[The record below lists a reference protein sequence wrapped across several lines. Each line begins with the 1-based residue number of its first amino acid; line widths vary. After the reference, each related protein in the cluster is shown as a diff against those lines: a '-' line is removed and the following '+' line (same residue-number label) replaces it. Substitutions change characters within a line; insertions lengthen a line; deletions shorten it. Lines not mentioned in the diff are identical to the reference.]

1 MNKKLCIKLAA
12 SVLAVMQLMVLAAC
26 SNNGDN
32 NDKGGDVSS
41 DGPAVTTTAPV
52 SSEQPTEDTTAA
64 ATDRDIDISKY
75 TVVRSENCESSL
87 VSAATTFRTE
97 LSDFCGTNLKISDD
111 WVKKGESPDN
121 DSYEILLGAT
131 NRAQSI
137 AALEGLNAGDYI
149 IEAVGN
155 KIIICGGSDKATVA
169 AIEYFRAHCLVD
181 GKVVINGRIEQK
193 KSYSALDATIADV
206 PIEQFKII
214 YSNRV
219 PNNESKSIAES
230 LQKMIREYT
239 GKTLEIVLDR
249 ASTTE
254 HEIVI
259 GDTTREYSKEL
270 YKKTYGAYDYH
281 IEVKDGKLYFA
292 GESFG
297 LQYCIKYI
305 VDVYFSFGSSVPENL
320 SSAGSMYGHQI
331 YTLENGG
338 DIRIMSN
345 NVWDCDGNKAAWE
358 ALGENCSAK
367 VRSEGLAATYMAY
380 APDVICLQEMS
391 ALMIKYIQNKLK
403 ANGFTYDLLTF
414 TVGSDVDNTCILY
427 RTDTLNLLDKG
438 HHEFTYGN
446 NAGSKSYTWGY
457 FEQKATGKKFAALS
471 THMWWKSESAEAGS
485 DKHRENQAAEI
496 VAAMDKV
503 IEKYNCPVFVM
514 GDFNT
519 RTSTKAFKVFTDGG
533 FKNTYTLATEFK
545 DNHRGRHTCGPDGF
559 ALEDGPGTYS
569 GDAIDHILL
578 KNGGDTK
585 VFVFDHARPYFYIKL
600 SDHYPVFIDATL
612 G

>member
-1 MNKKLCIKLAA
+1 MNKKTYIKLVAFMLIA
-12 SVLAVMQLMVLAAC
+12 IQLMALVAC
-26 SNNGDN
+26 NNNDNGDN
-32 NDKGGDVSS
+32 VPS
-41 DGPAVTTTAPV
+41 DDPSVTTTAQGG
-52 SSEQPTEDTTAA
+52 SEAPSDDTTAA
-64 ATDRDIDISKY
+64 VQEQTIDLSKY
-75 TVVRSENCESSL
+75 ILVRPETCENTLLSTAASL
-87 VSAATTFRTE
+87 RTE
-97 LSDFCGTNLKISDD
+97 LTAICGAEVKISDD

-121 DSYEILLGAT
+121 DNFEILLGAT

-137 AALEGLNAGDYI
+137 AALEGLNAGDYV
-149 IEAVGN
+149 IEIVGN

-169 AIEYFRAHCLVD
+169 AIEYFRANCIVD
-181 GKVVINGRIEQK
+181 GKVVIDGRIEQK
-193 KSYSALDATIADV
+193 KSYSAIDATIGGV
-206 PIEQFKII
+206 PIEQFSIV
-214 YSNRV
+214 YSARV
-219 PNNESKSIAES
+219 PNNEGKSVAQS
-230 LQKMIREYT
+230 LQKMVLEYT
-239 GKTLEIVLDR
+239 GKTLEVVNE
-249 ASTTE
+249 SKTSE

-259 GDTTREYSKEL
+259 GETNRDYSKEL
-270 YKKTYGAYDYH
+270 YKKTFGAYDYH
-281 IEVKDGKLYFA
+281 IEYKDGKLYFA

-305 VDVYFSFGSSVPENL
+305 VDVYFAFGSSVPANVA
-320 SSAGSMYGHQI
+320 SSGTMYGHQI

-358 ALGENCSAK
+358 AKGENCSAK

-391 ALMIKYIQNKLK
+391 ALMIKYIQKKLTE
-403 ANGFTYDLLTF
+403 NGFSYELLTY

-427 RTDTLNLLDKG
+427 RTDTLKLIDKG

-446 NAGSKSYTWGY
+446 NGGSKSYTWGY
-457 FEQKATGKKFAALS
+457 FEQISTGKKFAALS
-471 THMWWKSESAEAGS
+471 THMWWQSESAAPGS

-519 RTSTKAFKVFTDGG
+519 RTTTKAFKVYTDGG
-533 FKNTYTLATEFK
+533 FKNTYSLATEFA
-545 DNHRGRHTCGPDGF
+545 DNHRGRHTCNADGF
-559 ALEDGPGTYS
+559 ALEDSAGSYAS
-569 GDAIDHILL
+569 DAIDHILL
-578 KNGGDTK
+578 KNGGDTQ
-585 VFVFDHARPYFYIKL
+585 VYTFDHARPYFYIKL
-600 SDHYPVFIDATL
+600 SDHYPVFVDVTI

>member
-1 MNKKLCIKLAA
+1 MNRKIRIKLAA
-12 SVLAVMQLMVLAAC
+12 FILAMIQIVALAAC
-26 SNNGDN
+26 SNNNGNGD
-32 NDKGGDVSS
+32 DVSA
-41 DGPAVTTTAPV
+41 DDTAVTTPAQNDT
-52 SSEQPTEDTTAA
+52 EQPADTTAA
-64 ATDRDIDISKY
+64 TVSNQPIDLNGYTIVRPESCEDSLTNAGAT
-75 TVVRSENCESSL
+75 L
-87 VSAATTFRTE
+87 RTE
-97 LSDFCGTNLKISDD
+97 LSAFYGTDIKISDD
-111 WVKKGESPDN
+111 WVKKGESPDS
-121 DSYEILLGAT
+121 DKPEILLGAT

-137 AALEGLNAGDYI
+137 AAVEGLNAGDYV

-169 AIEYFRAHCLVD
+169 AIEYFRANCLVE
-181 GKVVINGRIEQK
+181 GKVVITGGRIEQK
-193 KSYSALDATIADV
+193 KSYSTLNATIADI
-206 PIEQFKII
+206 PIEQFTIV

-219 PNNESKSIAES
+219 PNNEGKSVAES
-230 LQKMIREYT
+230 LQKMIVEYT
-239 GKTLEIVLDR
+239 GKTLEVVLDR
-249 ASTTE
+249 SSTAE

-259 GDTTREYSKEL
+259 GECARDLSQEL
-270 YKKTYGAYDYH
+270 YKNGFGAYDYH
-281 IEVKDGKLYFA
+281 IEYKDGKLYFA

-305 VDVYFSFGSSVPENL
+305 IDVYFSFGASIPANL
-320 SSAGSMYGHQI
+320 ASTGSMYGHQI
-331 YTLENGG
+331 YTMENGG

-358 ALGENCSAK
+358 SKGENCSAK

-403 ANGFTYDLLTF
+403 ANGFSYELLTY

-427 RTDTLNLLDKG
+427 RTDTLKLFDKG

-457 FEQKATGKKFAALS
+457 FEQISTGKKFAALS
-471 THMWWKSESAEAGS
+471 THMWWQSESASPGS

-496 VAAMDKV
+496 VAAMDEV

-519 RTSTKAFKVFTDGG
+519 RTTTKAFKVFTDGG
-533 FKNTYTLATEFK
+533 FENTYSLATEFK
-545 DNHRGRHTCGPDGF
+545 DNHRGRHSCNADGF
-559 ALEDGPGTYS
+559 ALEDSPGTYS

-578 KNGGDTK
+578 KNGGDTT
-585 VFVFDHARPYFYIKL
+585 VYTFDHARPYFYIKL
-600 SDHYPVFIDATL
+600 SDHYPVYIDATL